1 MRSMLRAPCDAASPP
16 LSAKVLEAALPG
28 TVPMSNGGH
37 VAPSKTA
44 ERDARAARDRLRR
57 YNARQAVHAHKVRRR
72 VRDNIVW
79 IIVAVLVISLA
90 AVTQVLYFSVGPGK
104 PPPAPI
110 ETMDPPADPED
121 DGSNAEAV
129 PDASLAEA
137 RTWTGELVLND
148 VALGIELDGAAAPQA
163 VSAFVN
169 DVRTGYYPDK
179 SCHRLTDGGFFVL
192 QCGSIDGTGSGDPAY
207 TYGPIENAPA
217 DNVYP
222 AGTIAMARAGG
233 DAFSNG
239 HQFFIVYDETTIQA
253 DAAGGYTVIG
263 SVTSGLDQL
272 VEQIASKGVTDG
284 RSEERRVGKEC
295 RSRWARYD

>member
-1 MRSMLRAPCDAASPP
+1 MRSMLRAPCDAACLA

-28 TVPMSNGGH
+28 TGPSNDGGH
-37 VAPSKTA
+37 VASKTA

-72 VRDNIVW
+72 VRDNVIWIV
-79 IIVAVLVISLA
+79 VAILVIALA
-90 AVTQVLYFSVGPGK
+90 AFTQVLYFSVGPGK
-104 PPPAPI
+104 PAPAPT
-110 ETMDPPADPED
+110 ESMEPPADSGAE
-121 DGSNAEAV
+121 GTNAEAV
-129 PDASLAEA
+129 PDASLAEG

-148 VALGIELDGAAAPQA
+148 VGLGIELDGAAAPQA
-163 VSAFVN
+163 VSAFIN
-169 DVRTGYYPDK
+169 DVQLGYFPGK
-179 SCHRLTDGGFFVL
+179 TCHRLTDGGFFVL
-192 QCGSIDGTGSGDPAY
+192 QCGSLDGTGGGDPAY
-207 TYGPIENAPA
+207 TYGPVENAPA

-263 SVTSGLDQL
+263 TVTSRLDQL
-272 VEQIASKGVTDG
+272 MGRIARKGIGDGGPGGARVVATTMTTVNVE
-284 RSEERRVGKEC
+284 
-295 RSRWARYD
+295 